1 MSLFGTCIFANSF
14 HSGFAIRVIIR
25 AVHRRFSF
33 KQRSDGDRMVPESVH
48 MTKQEQ
54 RVATDVPS
62 VDAITPYDEAHFE
75 MYVRI
80 LDASAAGADLGEIA
94 ARILGIDPGA
104 EPERAIRAARSHLRR
119 ARWMTTH
126 GYRHLL
132 RP

>member
-1 MSLFGTCIFANSF
+1 
-14 HSGFAIRVIIR
+14 
-25 AVHRRFSF
+25 
-33 KQRSDGDRMVPESVH
+33 
-48 MTKQEQ
+48 MTKEEQ

-80 LDASAAGADLGEIA
+80 LDASEAGASLNEMA
-94 ARILGIDPGA
+94 ATILGIDPQA
-104 EPERAIRAARSHLRR
+104 EPERAITAARSHLRR

-132 RP
+132 RT

>member
-1 MSLFGTCIFANSF
+1 
-14 HSGFAIRVIIR
+14 
-25 AVHRRFSF
+25 
-33 KQRSDGDRMVPESVH
+33 
-48 MTKQEQ
+48 MTKEAQ

-62 VDAITPYDEAHFE
+62 VDAITPYDEAHFDI
-75 MYVRI
+75 YVRI
-80 LDASAAGADLGEIA
+80 LDASAAGAGLGEIA
-94 ARILGIDPGA
+94 ATILGIDPRT

>member
-1 MSLFGTCIFANSF
+1 MPSTADPPSRNAVTANC
-14 HSGFAIRVIIR
+14 
-25 AVHRRFSF
+25 
-33 KQRSDGDRMVPESVH
+33 MVPGGVH
-48 MTKQEQ
+48 MSKEAQHG
-54 RVATDVPS
+54 ATDVAS

-94 ARILGIDPGA
+94 ATILGIDPRT
-104 EPERAIRAARSHLRR
+104 EPNRAIRAARGHLRR

-132 RP
+132 RS

>member
-1 MSLFGTCIFANSF
+1 
-14 HSGFAIRVIIR
+14 
-25 AVHRRFSF
+25 
-33 KQRSDGDRMVPESVH
+33 
-48 MTKQEQ
+48 MTKEEQ
-54 RVATDVPS
+54 HVATDVPS

-94 ARILGIDPGA
+94 ATILGIDPQV
-104 EPERAIRAARSHLRR
+104 EPERAIRSARSHLRR

-132 RP
+132 RT

>member
-1 MSLFGTCIFANSF
+1 
-14 HSGFAIRVIIR
+14 
-25 AVHRRFSF
+25 
-33 KQRSDGDRMVPESVH
+33 
-48 MTKQEQ
+48 MTKEEQ

-94 ARILGIDPGA
+94 ATILGIDPRI
-104 EPERAIRAARSHLRR
+104 EPERAISAARSHLRR

-132 RP
+132 RT

>member
-1 MSLFGTCIFANSF
+1 
-14 HSGFAIRVIIR
+14 
-25 AVHRRFSF
+25 
-33 KQRSDGDRMVPESVH
+33 
-48 MTKQEQ
+48 MTKEEQ
-54 RVATDVPS
+54 GVATDVPS

-80 LDASAAGADLGEIA
+80 LDANAAGADLGEIA
-94 ARILGIDPGA
+94 VTILGIDPKI

-132 RP
+132 GS

>member
-1 MSLFGTCIFANSF
+1 
-14 HSGFAIRVIIR
+14 
-25 AVHRRFSF
+25 
-33 KQRSDGDRMVPESVH
+33 
-48 MTKQEQ
+48 MTKEDQ
-54 RVATDVPS
+54 RVDADVPS

-80 LDASAAGADLGEIA
+80 LDASDAGVDLDEIA
-94 ARILGIDPGA
+94 ATILGIDPRA